1 MSHIGLGKIILLGE
15 HAVVYGYPALAAA
28 LDRGVSID
36 VVPTPAGGSLR
47 IDIPSWQLKLTA
59 EDDHSFA
66 RGLCAIADEIELGR
80 PPLTLVGDAQ
90 IPPGAGLGASAA
102 FAVAISRALL
112 TYMKNPSARPGS
124 AGPRSGAEAGA
135 QLIDAPTVMRAA
147 GASETV
153 LHGRASGVD
162 VAVAVHGGVGVFR
175 TSSGLKPFKIAALR
189 ILIGPSGSP
198 RSTSAMVERVSGA
211 VRANADDARLQEL
224 GALTDT
230 GTNALVKGDL
240 ASLGAAMNRA
250 HDLLGG
256 LGVSTPLLDGLCAVA
271 RKLGAHGSKLTGAGG
286 GGAVIALAPRDKEA
300 EILAAWKAAGVNG
313 FVATVGGR

>member
-1 MSHIGLGKIILLGE
+1 MTSIGLGKLILLGE

-28 LDRGVSID
+28 LDRGVSIG

-59 EDDHSFA
+59 DDDHSFA

-80 PPLTLVGDAQ
+80 PSLTLVGDAQ

-112 TYMKNPSARPGS
+112 THMKKPV
-124 AGPRSGAEAGA
+124 
-135 QLIDAPTVMRAA
+135 DAATVIRAA

-162 VAVAVHGGVGVFR
+162 VAVSVHGGVGVFR
-175 TSSGLKPFKIAALR
+175 TSSGLKPFKIAPLR
-189 ILIGPSGSP
+189 VLVGPSGSP
-198 RSTSAMVERVSGA
+198 RSTSAMVERVSAA
-211 VRANADDARLQEL
+211 VHANVDDQRLQEI

-240 ASLGAAMNRA
+240 AALGLAMNRT

-256 LGVSTPLLDGLCAVA
+256 LGVSTLLLDGLCDRA
-271 RKLGAHGSKLTGAGG
+271 RKLGAHGAKLTGAGG
-286 GGAVIALAPRDKEA
+286 GGAVIAIAPRDKEA
-300 EILAAWKAAGVNG
+300 EILAAWKSAGVSG

>member
-28 LDRGVSID
+28 LDRGVSIN
-36 VVPTPAGGSLR
+36 VVPTPAGGSMR

-59 EDDHSFA
+59 DDDHSFA
-66 RGLCAIADEIELGR
+66 HGLCAITDEIGLGR

-90 IPPGAGLGASAA
+90 IPAGAGLGASAA

-112 TYMKNPSARPGS
+112 THMK
-124 AGPRSGAEAGA
+124 
-135 QLIDAPTVMRAA
+135 QPTDVATVTRAA

-162 VAVAVHGGVGVFR
+162 VAVAIHGGVGVFR
-175 TSSGLKPFKIAALR
+175 TSSGLRPMKITPTR
-189 ILIGPSGSP
+189 VIIGPSGSP
-198 RSTSAMVERVSGA
+198 RSTSAMVERVSQA
-211 VRANADDARLQEL
+211 VRANVDDGRLQEL

-230 GTNALVKGDL
+230 GTTALARGDL
-240 ASLGAAMNRA
+240 AALGSAMNRA
-250 HDLLGG
+250 HELLGG
-256 LGVSTPLLDGLCAVA
+256 LGVSTPLLDGLCEVA

-286 GGAVIALAPRDKEA
+286 GGAVIAIAPREKEA
-300 EILAAWKAAGVNG
+300 DILAAWKTAGVNG
-313 FVATVGGR
+313 FVATIGR